1 MSREQHY
8 RRLLRLYPQ
17 DHRATH
23 GEEMLGVLLSANGG
37 WRDDLDL
44 VGGAIALHARRVFN
58 LDGGVP
64 LRDVM
69 AIVSV
74 LGPIVLLV
82 GAAPDLHELAY
93 SIKTNSSFVSVP
105 QEMSDWP
112 VWAAWL
118 VVALLTLVGARRS
131 AAAMAWVACAA
142 HVVTISAVRI
152 SYAAHYET
160 IGLLLL
166 GVFTAVA
173 LTWSAGPARGK
184 ELIGRHSVRLAFAGV
199 ALTLVL
205 LIITPTLYGLGFR
218 AYRMGP
224 WVASVVLV
232 VGAYLACRRVPD
244 RRTGRHAA
252 FVLALPV
259 LATLVANT
267 LIGFFGTA
275 LFWAPVAAAALFYGI
290 PVMMVLAGNGI
301 LSRIRKSLP
310 S

>member
-1 MSREQHY
+1 M
-8 RRLLRLYPQ
+8 
-17 DHRATH
+17 
-23 GEEMLGVLLSANGG
+23 
-37 WRDDLDL
+37 
-44 VGGAIALHARRVFN
+44 
-58 LDGGVP
+58 
-64 LRDVM
+64 
-69 AIVSV
+69 
-74 LGPIVLLV
+74 
-82 GAAPDLHELAY
+82 
-93 SIKTNSSFVSVP
+93 
-105 QEMSDWP
+105 
-112 VWAAWL
+112 
-118 VVALLTLVGARRS
+118 
-131 AAAMAWVACAA
+131 
-142 HVVTISAVRI
+142 
-152 SYAAHYET
+152 
-160 IGLLLL
+160 
-166 GVFTAVA
+166 FTAVA
-173 LTWSAGPARGK
+173 LTWSTGPARGK

-259 LATLVANT
+259 VATLVANT

-275 LFWAPVAAAALFYGI
+275 LFWTPVAAAALFYGI